1 MGGEVQYFLVAVAV
15 LEAEMAV
22 VFQHRLLYLKLVL
35 LPTVALAEAQA
46 VHLEFIHPVGHL
58 LLLEPLEVMEW
69 VDCYY

>member
-15 LEAEMAV
+15 LEAEMVVTAV
-22 VFQHRLLYLKLVL
+22 LVYLKLVL
-35 LPTVALAEAQA
+35 LANKAAAEAQA